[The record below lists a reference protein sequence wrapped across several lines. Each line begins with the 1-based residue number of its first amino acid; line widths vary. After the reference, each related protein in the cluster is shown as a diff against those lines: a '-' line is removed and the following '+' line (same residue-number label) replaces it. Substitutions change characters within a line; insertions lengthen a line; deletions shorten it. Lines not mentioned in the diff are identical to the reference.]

1 MSDRGFNDGRG
12 ARGLF
17 VVLAQD
23 LARCW
28 AHKMHLLAS
37 KASHRLIVFGIVRNI
52 FGHKTLNS
60 ISGVRAAEKER
71 RHVTAFAPKK
81 RKP

>member
-37 KASHRLIVFGIVRNI
+37 KAGHRLIVFGIVRNI

-60 ISGVRAAEKER
+60 ISGVSAAKKEGC
-71 RHVTAFAPKK
+71 HAVSFPPTAKT
-81 RKP
+81 